1 PIPIESENDS
11 VSTFPLKISI
21 SFSTELAA
29 KISNSSTVRLPEEKI
44 IIICPGKRN
53 PHLNRNL

>member
-1 PIPIESENDS
+1 MHIQLYLMKAVLMTVS
-11 VSTFPLKISI
+11 VRLYP
-21 SFSTELAA
+21 
-29 KISNSSTVRLPEEKI
+29 TVRLPEEKI